1 MENSSVTPEQIDVQT
16 GDVSASDIS
25 DDIPTKEISPLNE
38 SQPDKE
44 EAITPDPITG
54 IEHSSTQVQK
64 TESST
69 TSLSQNITDNDT
81 DETLDFVEMKHKE
94 HKLRDQNSSLDSTSS
109 EPSYENQNLESS
121 IISQSI
127 SNSSELSSDN
137 NSSCDSESKSPTN
150 VSLNQKRETLCSAKI
165 PYNQKV
171 ERGLRLELSICTK
184 DNNHQISNVIDIQ
197 IPEFSIEAILTGSSK
212 VTAENIADLFN
223 IAMKTRQKEI
233 LCWYY
238 YYKAYE
244 NRVRNI
250 KTMDKIDD
258 KSARTL
264 VYDEI
269 KSLLPDVTDVNLRKI
284 TFRAKRVYILFKG
297 IGIDK
302 ISQVSYSASA
312 ISMFKFKIS

>member
-1 MENSSVTPEQIDVQT
+1 
-16 GDVSASDIS
+16 
-25 DDIPTKEISPLNE
+25 L
-38 SQPDKE
+38 
-44 EAITPDPITG
+44 
-54 IEHSSTQVQK
+54 
-64 TESST
+64 
-69 TSLSQNITDNDT
+69 DN
-81 DETLDFVEMKHKE
+81 
-94 HKLRDQNSSLDSTSS
+94 TSS
-109 EPSYENQNLESS
+109 EPSYNYENQNLESS

-150 VSLNQKRETLCSAKI
+150 VSPNQRHETLCSAKN

-184 DNNHQISNVIDIQ
+184 DNNHKISNVIDIQ
-197 IPEFSIEAILTGSSK
+197 IPEFSIEVTLTGSSE

-264 VYDEI
+264 VYNEI
-269 KSLLPDVTDVNLRKI
+269 KSLLPDVTDVNLCKI
-284 TFRAKRVYILFKG
+284 TFRAKRVYILFEG

-312 ISMFKFKIS
+312 ISSLKDVQIQNIIIDFSKSTTMNENRKVISVPNWNAHVTEQTLPETDVSVKCYTHSSYPIIQYL